1 MTLSNSSCIFYALLS
16 ASCNRKM
23 RNLIYLSRPSS
34 NRVHALTGLRI
45 FAALAIVLLHLEGQ
59 LWLPAG
65 GFAGVQLNQGV
76 GFFYVL
82 SGFILQHSYRQRLGV
97 ERGITTAQFVAL
109 RFFRLWPCHVAV
121 IGLLIAAS
129 GKSTLDYY
137 LLTYSSEQLFAA
149 IFLLQAWHPDLKVV
163 FAING
168 PAWSISVEMFFYAM
182 FPLLC
187 RETFKSPLGP
197 MCIGA
202 AITIAWLT
210 TIWLYMPT
218 GNFETLAGTNPL
230 ARIFEFSVGISTY
243 EFFSRSK
250 RHFWSGT
257 LSELGALALA
267 VISVATTPTVAYLV
281 GAKLGLHLAWW
292 LGNCASFWTFAI
304 LIGVFFSQKGSVSRL
319 VASKPIAYL
328 GEISFALY
336 LVHQPVILYLAR
348 SAPWFHQQP
357 LPMQVVLFTAIVL
370 GLSAGLHHLVEKPC
384 MNVAKHLILRP
395 RLQMALSA

>member
-1 MTLSNSSCIFYALLS
+1 MTLPSNSPT
-16 ASCNRKM
+16 
-23 RNLIYLSRPSS
+23 RNLADRPKPSVD
-34 NRVHALTGLRI
+34 RVHTLTGLRI

-65 GFAGVQLNQGV
+65 WSAGIQLNQGV

-97 ERGITTAQFVAL
+97 ERGITTAQFIAL

-129 GKSTLDYY
+129 GKSTLDFY
-137 LLTYSSEQLFAA
+137 LQTFSTEQIFAA

-163 FAING
+163 FAINS

-197 MCIGA
+197 IYIGA

-243 EFFSRSK
+243 EFISKSK
-250 RHFWSGT
+250 RRFWSGT
-257 LSELGALALA
+257 LLELGAIALA
-267 VISVATTPTVAYLV
+267 FLTVATTPTVAYFV
-281 GAKLGLHLAWW
+281 GAKLGLHLTWW
-292 LGNCASFWTFAI
+292 LCNCASFWTFAI
-304 LIGVFFSQKGSVSRL
+304 LIGVCFCQEGAVSRL

-348 SAPWFHQQP
+348 HAPWFHQLP
-357 LPMQVVLFTAIVL
+357 LPMQIILFTVIVL
-370 GLSAGLHHLVEKPC
+370 GFSAGLHHLVEKPC
-384 MNVAKHLILRP
+384 MNIAKSVIFRP
-395 RLQMALSA
+395 KPRMALSMR